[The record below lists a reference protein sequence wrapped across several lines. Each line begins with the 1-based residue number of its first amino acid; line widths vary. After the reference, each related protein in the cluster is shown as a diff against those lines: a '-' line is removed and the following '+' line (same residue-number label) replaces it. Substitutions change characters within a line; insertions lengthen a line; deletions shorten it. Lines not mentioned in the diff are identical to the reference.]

1 VVAKYNQDHGI
12 ELPGAVFL
20 EGVKMDT
27 ILWEDE
33 IARRNSVSDPT
44 GKVRRNPSSPAD

>member
-12 ELPGAVFL
+12 ELPGAVIL
-20 EGVKMDT
+20 GGVKMDT

-33 IARRNSVSDPT
+33 IARRNSVNEPPE
-44 GKVRRNPSSPAD
+44 KVRRNPSNPAD